1 VIARLICLVVGAAML
16 AVGISQVSLLL
27 VVLATALV
35 VVSLARLRENET
47 APRPEAS
54 KDQCR
59 AGAGDGVGRI
69 CIGRSVLP
77 RALMIAACAA
87 GLSGVTIAL
96 GSAETPVGLAVLT
109 WLVSICALT
118 ALGLTLDG
126 LSAREGLAAVRS
138 FLTGEH
144 GPEVGSVLVIAGVAL
159 VLRFFDLEVVPAFF
173 HEDEGEMGRIA
184 LNIVNGTRSPFFKTA
199 ADWGPTYPF
208 NYAQAFTIWLFGSSA
223 ASARTVS
230 ALAGVLCVP
239 VVYAIGRLGWGP
251 VAGAMAAWLLAVSH
265 LHIHYSRLGQGFMVA
280 TLVAALTML
289 FLALAAHQA
298 QRAAERAGSGVAPSL
313 ARTRTGFW
321 TFMIAA
327 GALAGISQHFYHA
340 TRIVPMIVGVLLIVM
355 LMKRRVGRWHLET
368 LGFAF
373 LVAYAPLGVTYL
385 ENPGDFFI
393 GLREISALRNWY
405 VQELFGPEASLPRYL
420 PSLLVEQTRRTL
432 GLFIN
437 QGDLSGYYPSGP
449 PAFDVVT
456 AGLIWLG
463 LGAALSRFRRFDEAS
478 LLVWLG
484 FGVLFGS
491 AVTVGGENGNRILI
505 VTPAVFVL
513 GGVAL
518 ARVWELLQRTPLRRA
533 DWLAAPVGTALAL
546 WLLAA
551 NVVIYFFE
559 YTPRVERAESTYM
572 AREMRERGEGYRYYF
587 LTEPHYQPNLPSVE
601 FIANQIKAENVKSPD
616 DFKVPA
622 SDGRGILILALP
634 NHRDDL
640 RAVEPRVPG
649 GEERDVLAPNGRLLY
664 HAYEV
669 APSP

>member
-1 VIARLICLVVGAAML
+1 MIARLICLVAGAAVL
-16 AVGISQVSLLL
+16 AVGISQASLLL
-27 VVLATALV
+27 VMLATALV
-35 VVSLARLRENET
+35 AVSLVRLRETEP
-47 APRPEAS
+47 ARPPEAS
-54 KDQCR
+54 QDVR
-59 AGAGDGVGRI
+59 REAAGDAEAAACTRH
-69 CIGRSVLP
+69 SVLP
-77 RALMIAACAA
+77 RALTIASCAA
-87 GLSGVTIAL
+87 GLSGVAIAL
-96 GSAETPVGLAVLT
+96 GSAETPT
-109 WLVSICALT
+109 WLSIASWLLSICALI

-126 LSAREGLAAVRS
+126 LSMRDALAAIRS
-138 FLTGEH
+138 LSAGER
-144 GPEVGSVLVIAGVAL
+144 GTEVGSVLVITGVAL

-184 LNIVNGTRSPFFKTA
+184 LNIVNGTRTPFFKTA

-251 VAGAMAAWLLAVSH
+251 VAGALAAWLLAVSH
-265 LHIHYSRLGQGFMVA
+265 LHIQYSRLGQGFMVA
-280 TLVAALTML
+280 TLLVALTML

-298 QRAAERAGSGVAPSL
+298 RRAAERASSVPETPSTG
-313 ARTRTGFW
+313 TRTGFW

-327 GALAGISQHFYHA
+327 GALAGVSQHFYHA

-355 LMKRRVGRWHLET
+355 LMKRWVGRWHLET

-385 ENPGDFFI
+385 ENPRDFFV

-405 VQELFGPEASLPRYL
+405 AQELFGPEASLPGYL
-420 PSLLVEQTRRTL
+420 PALLAEQTRRTL
-432 GLFIN
+432 GLFVK

-456 AGLIWLG
+456 VGLIWLG
-463 LGAALSRFRRFDEAS
+463 LGATLSRLRRYDEAA

-484 FGVLFGS
+484 FGVVFGS
-491 AVTVGGENGNRILI
+491 AVTIGGENGNRILI
-505 VTPAVFVL
+505 ITPAVFLL

-533 DWLAAPVGTALAL
+533 DRLAAPVGTALAL

-551 NVVIYFFE
+551 NVVIYFFG

-572 AREMRERGEGYRYYF
+572 AREMRERGEEYRYYF
-587 LTEPHYQPNLPSVE
+587 LTDPHYEPNLPSVL
-601 FIANQIKAENVKSPD
+601 FVANQIKAENVKSPD
-616 DFKVPA
+616 DFKVPP
-622 SDGRGILILALP
+622 SDGRGILLLALP

-640 RAVEPRVPG
+640 RAIEPRLPG

-669 APSP
+669 APTR